1 MNGLKDLNL
10 SKIDLFNIGLV
21 LLSTVMLKD
30 CYYIY
35 SRISFNLNQDKLS
48 KLIEEMKKMHEDVRY
63 SSMLMAFI
71 Q

>member
-1 MNGLKDLNL
+1 MISINANNPNKV
-10 SKIDLFNIGLV
+10 DLFNIGLV

-35 SRISFNLNQDKLS
+35 SRISFDLNQDKLT
-48 KLIEEMKKMHEDVRY
+48 KLIEEMKKMHENVRY
-63 SSMLMAFI
+63 SSVLMAFI